1 MDNRVN
7 EYRGKISVLRQAM
20 GEVEAAMRAAVA
32 RDLDCSSAA
41 ARLME
46 LRAEVAE
53 LARLRTSLGDIA
65 PIGTTDIRKPRFARG

>member
-32 RDLDCSSAA
+32 GDLDCSSAA